1 MDGYPSG
8 AERVVGRDAGSLAA
22 AVVRVTSG
30 NFLEMYDFIIY
41 GFYAPYIGRAFF
53 PEKDPFASLMLSL
66 GIFGAGFLMRPLGAI
81 VLGAY
86 IDHFGRRRGLIV
98 TLTMMAIG
106 LVLIALTP
114 SYASIGIAAPTLV
127 VVGRMIQGLSAG
139 VELGGVSV
147 YLAEIAPPGRVGFFC
162 SWQSASQ
169 QVAVAVAAI
178 LGVIL
183 ALTLSPAQMAA
194 WGWRV
199 PLLLGCLIVPMLFI
213 LRRSLRET
221 EAFARRKRPEI
232 GAILASIARN
242 WQVVLLGM
250 MLITMTTV
258 SFYLITAYTPT
269 FGRHELHLGALQ
281 VMVVTLC
288 VAISNFIWL
297 PIGGHCADKI
307 GRRPILI
314 GITVLTLVSAYPVML
329 WLTHNTSFG
338 HLLVAELW
346 LSFIFGMYN
355 GAAVPFLAELMP
367 ETVRTS
373 GFSLAYSLATA
384 IFGGFTPA
392 ICTQLIHSTG
402 DRAMPGL
409 WLSVAALLGLIATVL
424 ATGFHSRALAAAR
437 GVAAAR

>member
-1 MDGYPSG
+1 MDGSVHG
-8 AERVVGRDAGSLAA
+8 IDQGVGRDGRSLAA
-22 AVVRVTSG
+22 AVIRVTSG
-30 NFLEMYDFIIY
+30 NFLEMYDFMIY
-41 GFYAPYIGRAFF
+41 AYYATFIGRAYF
-53 PEKDPFASLMLSL
+53 PEKNAFASLMLSL
-66 GIFGAGFLMRPLGAI
+66 GIFGGGFLMRPLGAI

-86 IDHFGRRRGLIV
+86 IDHYGRRRGLIV
-98 TLTMMAIG
+98 TLGMMAIG
-106 LVLIALTP
+106 LLLIAVTP
-114 SYASIGIAAPTLV
+114 SYATIGIAAPIIV
-127 VVGRMIQGLSAG
+127 VVGRVIQGLSAG

-178 LGVIL
+178 IGVVL
-183 ALTLSPAQMAA
+183 NVSLTQAQMAD

-199 PLLLGCLIVPMLFI
+199 PLLLGCLIVPLLFF
-213 LRRSLRET
+213 LRRSLQET
-221 EAFARRKRPEI
+221 AAFARRTHP
-232 GAILASIARN
+232 AIRTILGSIARN

-281 VMVVTLC
+281 VMLVTLC
-288 VAISNFIWL
+288 VAVSNFIWL
-297 PIGGHCADKI
+297 PIGGSLADRI
-307 GRRPILI
+307 GRRPILL
-314 GITVLTLVSAYPVML
+314 GMTVLTLISAYPVML
-329 WLTHNTSFG
+329 WLTHNTSFA

-367 ETVRTS
+367 EAVRTS

-384 IFGGFTPA
+384 VFGGFTPA

-424 ATGFHSRALAAAR
+424 ATGFHKRALAVTRREFA
-437 GVAAAR
+437 G

>member
-1 MDGYPSG
+1 MDGSV
-8 AERVVGRDAGSLAA
+8 RVAGGVAGQDGRSLAA

-30 NFLEMYDFIIY
+30 NFLEMYDFMIY
-41 GFYAPYIGRAFF
+41 AYYATYIGHAYF
-53 PEKDPFASLMLSL
+53 PQKDAFASLMLSL
-66 GIFGAGFLMRPLGAI
+66 GIFGGGFLMRPLGAI

-98 TLTMMAIG
+98 TLGMMAIG
-106 LVLIALTP
+106 LLLIAVTP
-114 SYASIGIAAPTLV
+114 SYATIGIAAPILV
-127 VVGRMIQGLSAG
+127 VVGRIIQGLSAG

-147 YLAEIAPPGRVGFFC
+147 YLAEIAPPGRSGFFC
-162 SWQSASQ
+162 SWQSGSQ

-178 LGVIL
+178 IGVIL
-183 ALTLSPAQMAA
+183 SLSLTPGQMAA
-194 WGWRV
+194 WGWRI
-199 PLLLGCLIVPMLFI
+199 PLLLGCLIVPLLFI
-213 LRRSLRET
+213 LRRSLAET
-221 EAFARRKRPEI
+221 EAFARRTHPAMRTI
-232 GAILASIARN
+232 FGSIARN

-281 VMVVTLC
+281 VMIVTLC
-288 VAISNFIWL
+288 VAVSNFIWL
-297 PIGGHCADKI
+297 PIGGTLADRY
-307 GRRPILI
+307 GRRPILLGTTI
-314 GITVLTLVSAYPVML
+314 LTLVTAYPVML

-367 ETVRTS
+367 EAVRTT

-384 IFGGFTPA
+384 VFGGFTPA
-392 ICTQLIHSTG
+392 ICTMLIHSTG

-424 ATGFHSRALAAAR
+424 ATGFHRRAM
-437 GVAAAR
+437 GVARDTAVAR

>member
-1 MDGYPSG
+1 MDGSAGVP
-8 AERVVGRDAGSLAA
+8 APVVGQDARALAG
-22 AVVRVTSG
+22 AVIRVTSG
-30 NFLEMYDFIIY
+30 NFLEMYDFMIY
-41 GFYAPYIGRAFF
+41 AYYATYIGRAFF
-53 PEKDPFASLMLSL
+53 PEKNAFASLMLSL

-81 VLGAY
+81 ILGAY

-98 TLTMMAIG
+98 TLGMMAIG
-106 LVLIALTP
+106 LLLIAVTP
-114 SYASIGIAAPTLV
+114 GYATIGIAAPIIV
-127 VVGRMIQGLSAG
+127 VVGRIIQGLSAG

-147 YLAEIAPPGRVGFFC
+147 YLAEIAPPGRSGFFC

-178 LGVIL
+178 IGVVL
-183 ALTLSPAQMAA
+183 SLSLSPAEMAG
-194 WGWRV
+194 WGWRI
-199 PLLLGCLIVPMLFI
+199 PLLVGCLIVPLLFL
-213 LRRSLRET
+213 LRRSLAET
-221 EAFARRKRPEI
+221 EAFARRAHPSIRT
-232 GAILASIARN
+232 ILVSIARN

-269 FGRHELHLGALQ
+269 FGRHELHLGALP
-281 VMVVTLC
+281 VMIVTLC
-288 VAISNFIWL
+288 VAVSNFIWL
-297 PIGGHCADKI
+297 PIGGALADRI
-307 GRRPILI
+307 GRRPILLAV
-314 GITVLTLVSAYPVML
+314 TVLTLVSAYPVML
-329 WLTHNTSFG
+329 WLTHNTSFT
-338 HLLVAELW
+338 HLLLAELW

-367 ETVRTS
+367 EAVRTS

-409 WLSVAALLGLIATVL
+409 WLSVAAVLGLIATVL
-424 ATGFHSRALAAAR
+424 ATGFHTRALAAAR
-437 GVAAAR
+437 REVGAR

>member
-1 MDGYPSG
+1 MDGSAGTAP
-8 AERVVGRDAGSLAA
+8 RVVGQDGRSLAA

-30 NFLEMYDFIIY
+30 NFLEMYDFMIY
-41 GFYAPYIGRAFF
+41 AYYATYIGRAFF
-53 PEKDPFASLMLSL
+53 PEKNPFASLMLSL
-66 GIFGAGFLMRPLGAI
+66 GIFGGGFLMRPLGAI

-98 TLTMMAIG
+98 TLGMMAIG
-106 LVLIALTP
+106 LLLIAVTP
-114 SYASIGIAAPTLV
+114 SYATIGIAAPILV
-127 VVGRMIQGLSAG
+127 VVGRIIQGLSAG

-147 YLAEIAPPGRVGFFC
+147 YLAEIAPPGRAGFFC

-178 LGVIL
+178 IGVIL
-183 ALTLSPAQMAA
+183 SLSLTPAQMAN

-199 PLLLGCLIVPMLFI
+199 PLLVGCLIVPLLFL
-213 LRRSLRET
+213 LRRSLQET
-221 EAFARRKRPEI
+221 EAFARRKHP
-232 GAILASIARN
+232 AIRTILGSIARN
-242 WQVVLLGM
+242 WAVVLLGM

-281 VMVVTLC
+281 VMIVTLC
-288 VAISNFIWL
+288 VAVSNFIWL
-297 PIGGHCADKI
+297 PIGGTLADRF
-307 GRRPILI
+307 GRRPILLST
-314 GITVLTLVSAYPVML
+314 TVLTLVTAYPVML

-367 ETVRTS
+367 EAVRTS

-384 IFGGFTPA
+384 VFGGFTPA

-409 WLSVAALLGLIATVL
+409 WLSVAALLGLIATLL
-424 ATGFHSRALAAAR
+424 ATGFHTRAMAIAR
-437 GVAAAR
+437 REATG

>member
-1 MDGYPSG
+1 MDGSAGTAP
-8 AERVVGRDAGSLAA
+8 RVVGQDGRSLAA

-30 NFLEMYDFIIY
+30 NFLEMYDFMIY
-41 GFYAPYIGRAFF
+41 AYYATYIGRAFF
-53 PEKDPFASLMLSL
+53 PEKNPFASLMLSL
-66 GIFGAGFLMRPLGAI
+66 GIFGGGFLMRPLGAI

-98 TLTMMAIG
+98 TLGMMAIG
-106 LVLIALTP
+106 LLLIAVTP
-114 SYASIGIAAPTLV
+114 SYATIGIAAPILV
-127 VVGRMIQGLSAG
+127 VVGRIIQGLSAG

-147 YLAEIAPPGRVGFFC
+147 YLAEIAPPGRSGFFC

-178 LGVIL
+178 IGVIL
-183 ALTLSPAQMAA
+183 SLSLTPAQMAN

-199 PLLLGCLIVPMLFI
+199 PLLVGCLIVPLLFL
-213 LRRSLRET
+213 LRRSLQET
-221 EAFARRKRPEI
+221 EAFARRKHP
-232 GAILASIARN
+232 AIRTILGSIARN
-242 WQVVLLGM
+242 WAVVLLGM

-281 VMVVTLC
+281 VMIVTLC
-288 VAISNFIWL
+288 VAVSNFIWL
-297 PIGGHCADKI
+297 PIGGTLADRF
-307 GRRPILI
+307 GRRPILLST
-314 GITVLTLVSAYPVML
+314 TVLTLVTAYPVML

-367 ETVRTS
+367 EAVRTS

-384 IFGGFTPA
+384 VFGGFTPA

-409 WLSVAALLGLIATVL
+409 WLSVAALLGLIATLL
-424 ATGFHSRALAAAR
+424 ATGFHTRAMAIAR
-437 GVAAAR
+437 REATG